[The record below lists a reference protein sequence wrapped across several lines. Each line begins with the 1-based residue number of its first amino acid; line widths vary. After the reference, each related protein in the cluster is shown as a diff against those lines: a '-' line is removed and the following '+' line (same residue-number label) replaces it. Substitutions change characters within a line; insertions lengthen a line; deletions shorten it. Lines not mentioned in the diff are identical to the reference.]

1 MEFLSLVIVV
11 LAAFLTP
18 IIVNRLNINFL
29 PVVVAEILMGIVIG
43 NSFLNIVERDSILN
57 ILSTLGFIF
66 LMFLSG
72 LEIDFK
78 AFKKDKRARQGQN
91 DDESSIPGHLN
102 LALTVFA
109 FIMIISIL
117 LAYVFK
123 WLGLVDDV
131 LLMVIIISTI
141 SLGVVVPTLKE
152 MNIMRTTIGQFI
164 LLVAV
169 LADLVT
175 MILLTVY
182 GAINGQGGSTIWLIG
197 ILVVFTAI
205 SYILGVQF
213 KRMSFLQ
220 KLMDGTTQIG
230 IRAVFALIILLVA
243 LAEGV
248 GAENI
253 LGAFLA
259 GVVVSLLNPDEE
271 MVEKLDSFG
280 YGFFIPIFFIMVG
293 VDLNIPSL
301 IKEPKLLIIIPILI
315 VAFIISKL
323 IPVMFIRRWFDMK
336 TTIASAFLL
345 TSTLSLVIAAAKISE
360 RLNAISAETSGILI
374 LSAVITCVFVPI
386 IFKKLFPVPDEFNR
400 KIEVSLIGKNQLTI
414 PIAQNLTSQLYDVT
428 LYYRKDLSD
437 RRQLS
442 DDITMIEIADYEQ
455 DVLERLGLFDR
466 DIVVCATNDD
476 DINRKVAKLAKA
488 HQVERVI
495 CRLESTTDDTELVDS
510 GIEIFSSYLS
520 NKILL
525 KGLIETPNM
534 LNLLSNAETSLYEIQ
549 MLNYKYENI
558 QLRNFPFG
566 GDIIFVRIIRNN
578 ESIVPHGDTQLR
590 YGDRLIVTGAKE
602 YVDELKQE
610 LEFYF

>member
-182 GAINGQGGSTIWLIG
+182 GAINGQGGSIIWLIG

-534 LNLLSNAETSLYEIQ
+534 LNLLSNVEASLYEIQ

-602 YVDELKQE
+602 YVDELKRE

>member
-1 MEFLSLVIVV
+1 MEFVSLVVVV
-11 LAAFLTP
+11 LTAFFTP
-18 IIVNRLNINFL
+18 IIVNRLRINFL
-29 PVVVAEILMGIVIG
+29 PIVVAEILMGIIIG
-43 NSFLNIVERDSILN
+43 HSFLNLVERDSILN

-78 AFKKDKRARQGQN
+78 AFKRDK
-91 DDESSIPGHLN
+91 SSTKQEEKVKKQEPGHLQ
-102 LALTVFA
+102 LAIVVFM
-109 FIMIISIL
+109 FIMIISIVF
-117 LAYVFK
+117 AYMFK
-123 WLGLVDDV
+123 WFGLIDDV

-175 MILLTVY
+175 MILLTAY
-182 GAINGQGGSTIWLIG
+182 GTLHASGNTSLWLIG
-197 ILVVFTAI
+197 SLVVFTI
-205 SYILGVQF
+205 VFYFLGGFF
-213 KRMSFLQ
+213 KKAQFLQ

-230 IRAVFALIILLVA
+230 IRAVFALILLLVA

-259 GVVVSLLNPDEE
+259 GVVVSLLNPDED

-293 VDLNIPSL
+293 VDLNIPEL
-301 IKEPKLLIIIPILI
+301 VKEPALLLIIPFLIL
-315 VAFIISKL
+315 AFLISKL
-323 IPVMFIRRWFDMK
+323 IPVFYIRRWFDMK
-336 TTIASAFLL
+336 TTISSAFLL
-345 TSTLSLVIAAAKISE
+345 TSTLSLVIASAKIAE
-360 RLNAISAETSGILI
+360 QLGTISPEISGILI

-386 IFKKLFPVPDEFNR
+386 IFKKMFPMPDEATR
-400 KIEVSLIGKNQLTI
+400 QIEVSLIGKNQLTI
-414 PIAQNLTSQLYDVT
+414 PIAQNLSSQLYQVS
-428 LYYRKDLSD
+428 LYYRNDLSD
-437 RRQLS
+437 KRKLS
-442 DDITMIEIADYEQ
+442 DAISMVEIADYEEE
-455 DVLERLGLFDR
+455 LIERLGLFKR
-466 DIVVCATNDD
+466 NIVVCSTNDD
-476 DINRKVAKLAKA
+476 VINRKVALMAKA
-488 HQVERVI
+488 HGVKRVI
-495 CRLESTTDDTELVDS
+495 CRLESSSNDEALQRE
-510 GIEIFSSYLS
+510 GIEVFSSYMS

-534 LNLLSNAETSLYEIQ
+534 LNLLSNVETSLYEIA
-549 MLNYKYENI
+549 MLNHQYDQI

-590 YGDRLIVTGAKE
+590 YRDRVIVTGSKE
-602 YVDELKQE
+602 YVDELKRE
-610 LEFYF
+610 LEFYY

>member
-476 DINRKVAKLAKA
+476 DINRKVAKLAKT

-534 LNLLSNAETSLYEIQ
+534 LNLLSNVEMSLYEIQ